1 MEDKKTGCECPL
13 AGYCNRHG
21 IKKNHH
27 YHKLCQN
34 HTGYFNMWEECRGPG
49 QNFIDCDQKQVK
61 TEEEVKQSQ
70 IIEVKKCVFCNNN
83 GCSGECRNTRRAGFI
98 TAGWRWNSGGIW
110 LRIRPGRYENSN
122 FGSRSPRGGRSSIC
136 DYTVSQIYQLPCRT
150 GGMLTNAH
158 CPDAQAASE
167 ATLLMSTAVRN
178 GANFIVHACG
188 QLGFYI
194 SMSFEKW
201 LIDEEVCHMLRRVL
215 TAMDIT
221 DKSIDLDTIKSV
233 GSDGNYLAHPSTFKH
248 CRNLYRPNLF
258 TRDDYQSWW
267 KNGAKNA
274 LEVAAEVL
282 PKRLEEYTKPPIDDG
297 LEQALLE
304 FVGRRKKQ
312 YFESPSNAG
321 YVN

>member
-1 MEDKKTGCECPL
+1 MEQILSFTP
-13 AGYCNRHG
+13 AV
-21 IKKNHH
+21 
-27 YHKLCQN
+27 
-34 HTGYFNMWEECRGPG
+34 CRM
-49 QNFIDCDQKQVK
+49 I
-61 TEEEVKQSQ
+61 
-70 IIEVKKCVFCNNN
+70 
-83 GCSGECRNTRRAGFI
+83 RN
-98 TAGWRWNSGGIW
+98 
-110 LRIRPGRYENSN
+110 
-122 FGSRSPRGGRSSIC
+122 
-136 DYTVSQIYQLPCRT
+136 
-150 GGMLTNAH
+150 
-158 CPDAQAASE
+158 
-167 ATLLMSTAVRN
+167 
-178 GANFIVHACG
+178 
-188 QLGFYI
+188 
-194 SMSFEKW
+194 
-201 LIDEEVCHMLRRVL
+201 VL

-221 DKSIDLDTIKSV
+221 VESIDMDTIKSV